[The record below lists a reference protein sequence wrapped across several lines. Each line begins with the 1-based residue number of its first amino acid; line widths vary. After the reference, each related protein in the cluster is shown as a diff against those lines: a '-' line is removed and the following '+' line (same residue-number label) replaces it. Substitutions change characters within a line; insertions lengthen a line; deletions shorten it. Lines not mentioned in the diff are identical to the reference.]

1 MLIRGMNLPL
11 IISCIVIISALIIFP
26 LIISYKAENE
36 EKESEWDKIKKYGNK
51 INQKTRKNK

>member
-1 MLIRGMNLPL
+1 MNLPL
-11 IISCIVIISALIIFP
+11 VISCIVIISALIIFP